1 MSDSFLQKA
10 MQLIVEE
17 ILKQPYFIIGI
28 TVVIGYII
36 LKKKWYEVLSGFI
49 RAVVGYMIL
58 QVGSGGLSG
67 VANPFINGLKSLN
80 SNLTSTV
87 ILDTYTT
94 QSTIEQWVGNLVS
107 AVYMVLLCAF
117 VLNIVLV
124 ALQKWTKLRAIFTT
138 GHVQMQQAFLGFFI
152 LAWGFKISFPTTEIP
167 FYLYII
173 AGLILGLYW
182 AVGGNLTLKP
192 TQELT
197 DGAGFA
203 IAHQQMFSIA
213 LLDIIGTRVQRSG
226 KKINKLENLKLPGWL
241 SIFNDSMV
249 ATTFIMTLFFGTI
262 AIIVAVVNP
271 EYWPT
276 QLPVLDAIS
285 AYQQNVLF
293 YVFKLI
299 CQFAVYL
306 AILQLGVRTFVT
318 ELTNAFQGI
327 SDKLLPG
334 AVPAVDCAVAYG
346 FGSQNAITFGFISGA
361 IGQIVGTVI
370 LVATGGLGMGVLVIT
385 MFVPI
390 FFDNATIG
398 VFANTKLGIRGT
410 FIAPFINGLLQIL
423 LSAWLANLMGLTT
436 GWDAASGTAAGA
448 GAWMAMNDWITVWP
462 LFGIII
468 RYLPVIG
475 AAVVILVLLAIPQLQ
490 YYFSHKKEDRDDY
503 YLQVSDWEAYKAKH
517 ITPYLKEEA

>member
-1 MSDSFLQKA
+1 MSGGFEKII
-10 MQLIVEE
+10 QLFVEE

-28 TVVIGYII
+28 TVAIGYII
-36 LKKKWYEVLSGFI
+36 LKKKWYEVVSGFI

-67 VANPFINGLKSLN
+67 VANPFINGLKTLN
-80 SNLTSTV
+80 INLHSTV

-107 AVYMVLLCAF
+107 AVYVVLISAF
-117 VLNIVLV
+117 IMNIILV
-124 ALQKWTKLRAIFTT
+124 ALSKYTKMRAIFTT

-152 LAWGFKISFPTTEIP
+152 VAWGFNIAFPAVEIP
-167 FYLYII
+167 MHVYVI
-173 AGLILGLYW
+173 AGIILGLYW

-197 DGAGFA
+197 DGAGFS

-213 LLDIIGTRVQRSG
+213 LLDYIGTKVQRSG
-226 KKINKLENLKLPGWL
+226 KKIRKLENLNFPGWL

-249 ATTFIMTLFFGTI
+249 ATTFIMTVFFGSI
-262 AIIVAVVNP
+262 AVIVGILNP
-271 EYWPT
+271 EYWT
-276 QLPVLDAIS
+276 ETAPVLDKIS
-285 AYQQNVLF
+285 GYQQNVVF
-293 YVFKLI
+293 YVIKLI

-318 ELTNAFQGI
+318 ELTNAFRGI
-327 SDKLLPG
+327 SEKILPN

-346 FGSQNAITFGFISGA
+346 FGSQNAVTFGFIAGA
-361 IGQIVGTVI
+361 IGQVIGTVLLI
-370 LVATGGLGMGVLVIT
+370 LTGGFGMGILVIT

-398 VFANTKLGIRGT
+398 VFANAKLGVKGT
-410 FIAPFINGLLQIL
+410 FIAPFINGLLQII
-423 LSAWLANLMGLTT
+423 LSAVFANMYGLTT
-436 GWDAASGTAAGA
+436 GWVDGAPGGA

-462 LFGIII
+462 VFGMII
-468 RYLPVIG
+468 RYLPYVG
-475 AAVVILVLLAIPQLQ
+475 AAIVILILIAIPQIQ
-490 YYFSHKKEDRDDY
+490 YYYGHNKEDREDY
-503 YLQVSDWEAYKAKH
+503 WLQVSDWEAYKQKH
-517 ITPYLKEEA
+517 ITPFVAKENA

>member
-1 MSDSFLQKA
+1 MSDILQKT
-10 MQLIVEE
+10 MQIIVEE

-28 TVVIGYII
+28 TVALGYTI
-36 LKKKWYEVLSGFI
+36 LKKKWYEVVSGFI

-67 VANPFINGLKSLN
+67 VANPFIDGLKSLN
-80 SNLTSTV
+80 SQLTHTV

-94 QSTIEQWVGNLVS
+94 QSTIEQWVGSLVS
-107 AVYMVLLCAF
+107 AVYVVMICAF
-117 VLNIVLV
+117 VMNIILV
-124 ALQKWTKLRAIFTT
+124 ALSKYTKLRAIFTT

-152 LAWGFKISFPTTEIP
+152 ISWGFKISFPTTEIP
-167 FYLYII
+167 MAVYVA

-197 DGAGFA
+197 DGAGFS

-213 LLDIIGTRVQRSG
+213 LLDIIGNKVQKSG
-226 KKINKLENLKLPGWL
+226 RKIKKLENIKFPGWL

-249 ATTFIMTLFFGTI
+249 ATTFIMTVFFGTI
-262 AIIVAVVNP
+262 AVIVAWINP
-271 EYWPT
+271 AYW
-276 QLPVLDAIS
+276 QEAAPVLDKIS
-285 AYQQNVLF
+285 GYQQNVVF

-299 CQFAVYL
+299 CSFAVYL

-327 SDKLLPG
+327 SEKLLPN

-346 FGSQNAITFGFISGA
+346 FGSQNAITFGFIAGA
-361 IGQIVGTVI
+361 IGQVVGTI
-370 LVATGGLGMGVLVIT
+370 LLIVTGGFGLGILVIT

-398 VFANTKLGIRGT
+398 VFANTKLGVVGT
-410 FIAPFINGLLQIL
+410 FVAPFINGLLQII
-423 LSAWLANLMGLTT
+423 LSVFWASLFGLTT
-436 GWDAASGTAAGA
+436 GFVDGVASGS

-462 LFGIII
+462 VFGMII
-468 RYLPVIG
+468 RYLPYVG
-475 AAVVILVLLAIPQLQ
+475 VLVVVLILIAIPQIQ
-490 YYFSHKKEDRDDY
+490 YYAGHKKEDREDY
-503 YLQVSDWEAYKAKH
+503 WLQVKDWEAYKAKH
-517 ITPYLKEEA
+517 ITPYQMGE